1 MKKVNSFS
9 EFIQL
14 SDGLSK
20 HFLLLFKSESDQSNC
35 AVRNLQ
41 EACAGLTVPV
51 FFADVTDVRDIHP
64 VFNITTVPSLLIFE
78 NSDYINTVH
87 GCQPEFFYTSILKNV
102 KYEPAARD
110 DTKPTKSVTVY
121 STPTCTWCNT
131 LKHWLD
137 KYGIRY
143 RNVDISRDENAARD
157 LVNRSGQQGVPQT
170 EINGTIVV
178 GFDEAKLKRLLE
190 I

>member
-1 MKKVNSFS
+1 MKKVSSFS
-9 EFIQL
+9 DFIQL
-14 SDGLSK
+14 SEGLNK
-20 HFLLLFKSESDQSNC
+20 HFLLLFKSGNEQSNC
-35 AVRNLQ
+35 AVLNLQ

-51 FFADVTDVRDIHP
+51 FFADVVEVRDIHP

-87 GCQPEFFYTSILKNV
+87 GCQPESFYSAILQNATFKTV
-102 KYEPAARD
+102 VGEDAKPA
-110 DTKPTKSVTVY
+110 KSVTVY
-121 STPTCTWCNT
+121 STPSCTWCNT
-131 LKHWLD
+131 LKRWLD
-137 KYGIRY
+137 KYGIQY
-143 RNVDISRDENAARD
+143 RDIDVSRDENAARD

-178 GFDEAKLKRLLE
+178 GFDEARLKRLLE

>member
-1 MKKVNSFS
+1 MKKVSSFS
-9 EFIQL
+9 DFMQL
-14 SDGLSK
+14 SDGLNK

-51 FFADVTDVRDIHP
+51 FYADVAEVRDIHP
-64 VFNITTVPSLLIFE
+64 VFNITTVPSLLIFD
-78 NSDYINTVH
+78 NSDYVNNVQ
-87 GCQPEFFYTSILKNV
+87 GCQPESFYCAILKNANF
-102 KYEPAARD
+102 KTLHSDE
-110 DTKPTKSVTVY
+110 TKPAKSVTVY

-131 LKHWLD
+131 LKRWLD
-137 KYGIRY
+137 KYGVRY
-143 RNVDISRDENAARD
+143 RDIDVSRDENASRD

-170 EINGTIVV
+170 DINGTIVV

-190 I
+190 L